1 MRTIVYRIE
10 QGYDGRRVD
19 DFLISG
25 QGISRRVIVTL
36 KKLPDGMLRNGEHIR
51 TVDLLRVGDLLEINL
66 PEPPKRIPLCDIAVP
81 ILYEDEDVIVY
92 NKPAGMPVHQSGGH
106 IFNTLDGVYAAHCV
120 QLFGEAASLR
130 AINRLDKDTTGTV
143 VAAQN
148 QIAAGKLWKS
158 VTKCYVA
165 VMEGSLQPPNG
176 TVDLPIERELPMEQ
190 RRIVTPDGQRAV
202 THYRT
207 VAQGEGAALVEF
219 TLETGRTHQI
229 RVHMAHMGHPLCGDA
244 FYGNE
249 SPLIGRQALHC
260 AQACFPHPATG
271 EAITVDA
278 PFPLDMLELMESKG
292 ITPPAAF
299 VPNDLLG
306 AV

>member
-1 MRTIVYRIE
+1 MRTISYSIE
-10 QGYDGRRVD
+10 QGDDGRRVD
-19 DFLISG
+19 DFLIGG

-36 KKLPDGMLRNGEHIR
+36 KKLPEGMLRNGEHIR
-51 TVDLLRVGDLLEINL
+51 TVDLLRAGDTLEINL
-66 PEPPKRIPLCDIAVP
+66 PEPPKRIPICDIDVP

-148 QIAAGKLWKS
+148 QIAAGKLWKT
-158 VTKCYVA
+158 VIKRYVA
-165 VMEGSLQPPNG
+165 VVEGIPQPPYG
-176 TVDLPIERELPMEQ
+176 TIDLPIDREQPMEQ

-207 VAQGEGAALVEF
+207 VAIGEGASLLEF

-229 RVHMAHMGHPLCGDA
+229 RVHMAHLGHPLCGDA
-244 FYGNE
+244 FYG
-249 SPLIGRQALHC
+249 SDSTLIGRQALHC
-260 AQACFPHPATG
+260 AWACFPHPVTG
-271 EAITVDA
+271 EPITVYA
-278 PFPLDMLELMESKG
+278 PFPPDMLELMQIKG
-292 ITPPAAF
+292 IPPQ
-299 VPNDLLG
+299 PQLSE
-306 AV
+306 